1 MPLGGQSSHIF
12 VYDQQKSFQLFI
24 HNDLN
29 LDIFDE
35 ATRAFGGWSRCI
47 DGLSVLGIKSGGY
60 VLIRHLELTLIGRE
74 DNSFFSLEAGARYFV
89 FKFVG
94 MRRELD
100 GNYMNQRYLFTIFPG
115 APRSVG
121 RGALAA
127 TG

>member
-35 ATRAFGGWSRCI
+35 ATRAFGGWSRWSRCI

-60 VLIRHLELTLIGRE
+60 VLIRHLELTLIGSE
-74 DNSFFSLEAGARYFV
+74 DNSFRFSLEADARYFV

-100 GNYMNQRYLFTIFPG
+100 GNYMNQ
-115 APRSVG
+115 
-121 RGALAA
+121 
-127 TG
+127 